1 MQTIK
6 LINKSRSNNKHLLNS
21 VVINSDNQLVMSDS
35 IVDNQNSLKIK
46 GQGRY
51 STTLGSPKN
60 TGTTTRF
67 DTAEDGIVLTS
78 GVTTVMKG

>member
-1 MQTIK
+1 M
-6 LINKSRSNNKHLLNS
+6 INKSRSNNKHLLNS
-21 VVINSDNQLVMSDS
+21 VVINSDNQLVMGDS
-35 IVDNQNSLKIK
+35 IVDNQNSLKFN
-46 GQGRY
+46 GRY